1 MKLNFENAAIQVL
14 SWIATIAGAFI
25 ALVLLG
31 VFAKGAVLSF
41 CLGYGC

>member
-1 MKLNFENAAIQVL
+1 MRLNFENAVVQLL

-25 ALVLLG
+25 ALVLFG
-31 VFAKGAVLSF
+31 VFARGAVWSF